1 MSSVIVIKCGG
12 STMEQLP
19 PSFFETLSALQ
30 QQGKK
35 IVIVHGGGPT
45 INAYL
50 EKQGIEARFVDGLRF
65 TCEQTMNV
73 VEMVLGGSINKLLVR
88 RLLQASGKAWG
99 MTGVDAGLIKAK
111 QTERPLGLVGE
122 IVQVRGDVLMNLV
135 EQGYIPVVAPLGVS
149 EDGKQVFNINAD
161 VAAGFIAASL
171 HAEKLLMI
179 TDVPGILEPQPD
191 GTKILKSKVSPV
203 EVKEMI
209 EKKVIFG
216 GMIPKVQSALDALQA
231 GVSQVVICQGTNEDL
246 IHAFEGDQVGTL
258 ITEK

>member
-1 MSSVIVIKCGG
+1 MSSIIVIKCGG

-19 PSFFETLSALQ
+19 PSFFETLSDLQ

-35 IVIVHGGGPT
+35 IVIVHGGGPA
-45 INAYL
+45 INAVL
-50 EKQGIEARFVDGLRF
+50 EMQGIQARFVDGLRF

-88 RLLQASGKAWG
+88 RLLQASAKAWG
-99 MTGVDAGLIKAK
+99 MTGVDAALIKAR

-122 IVQVRGDVLMNLV
+122 IVEVQAKVLIQLV
-135 EQGYIPVVAPLGVS
+135 EQGFIPVVAPLGVS

-161 VAAGFIAASL
+161 VAAGSIAAAL

-179 TDVPGILEPQPD
+179 TDVPGILVPEAD
-191 GTKILKSKVSPV
+191 GSKVLTSKV
-203 EVKEMI
+203 TLDEVKEMI
-209 EKKVIFG
+209 ASGVIYG
-216 GMIPKVQSALDALQA
+216 GMIPKVQSALDALHA

-246 IHAFEGDQVGTL
+246 VHAFQGGQVGT
-258 ITEK
+258 IIS